1 LLITNLRYLSYSVG
15 AYGNGKYDG
24 ITLQFVCD
32 DTGMCYH
39 VHFNVERKRQRGANK
54 GAILPGKQFWVKR
67 GRKFFRFWHY
77 TCALPIPARGLT
89 SFHDCMGKLKS
100 IRFQSE
106 IEDGKKLLKD
116 TLRPMSNLAPHK
128 SPTTTRQLPDKNLI
142 IDPDKD
148 VNQTPTEPSLES
160 ISTTCKNNYVISKQ
174 VSEYTSNPISPI
186 DETKRVQSQT
196 TDEWLAEYEKQWAL
210 ECDELF

>member
-1 LLITNLRYLSYSVG
+1 MLITNLRYLSYSVG
-15 AYGNGKYDG
+15 AYENGKYDG

-39 VHFNVERKRQRGANK
+39 VHFNVERKRQRGPNK

-100 IRFQSE
+100 IRFQAE
-106 IEDGKKLLKD
+106 TEDGKKLLKD
-116 TLRPMSNLAPHK
+116 TLRLMSNLSAHK
-128 SPTTTRQLPDKNLI
+128 SPTTARQLPDKNLI
-142 IDPDKD
+142 TIPDKD
-148 VNQTPTEPSLES
+148 VNQTLTESTQES
-160 ISTTCKNNYVISKQ
+160 IPTTCPDNYVISKQ

-186 DETKRVQSQT
+186 DETKRVQNQT
-196 TDEWLAEYEKQWAL
+196 NEEWLAEYQKQWSL

>member
-1 LLITNLRYLSYSVG
+1 MSYSAG
-15 AYGNGKYDG
+15 AYENGKYDG

-39 VHFNVERKRQRGANK
+39 VHFNVERKRQRGPNK

-100 IRFQSE
+100 IRFQAE
-106 IEDGKKLLKD
+106 TEDGKKLLKD
-116 TLRPMSNLAPHK
+116 TLILGHLSLYSSAFFIVVNCLMLISSSKGLALGASLGVREPLHQFTADSEAPRNWFLSPRFLGCLCHLLGSLGRALGNDLTRTPWSHLDVREGFLCDLDGVNLGG
-128 SPTTTRQLPDKNLI
+128 
-142 IDPDKD
+142 
-148 VNQTPTEPSLES
+148 QT
-160 ISTTCKNNYVISKQ
+160 
-174 VSEYTSNPISPI
+174 
-186 DETKRVQSQT
+186 
-196 TDEWLAEYEKQWAL
+196 
-210 ECDELF
+210 